1 MENQKLSLQV
11 KELRK
16 RKGLSQKI
24 LAKKSGLSLRTV
36 QRVENGETEPTGE
49 TLKRISE
56 VLGVALNKLIDWNN
70 NKEVPKKTVK
80 INKEYLH
87 IFDDK
92 LIISTSSEFT
102 NLVDDYKKS
111 VSNVFKTMM
120 VFLVFIPIF
129 TTVGIV
135 FYNLGKIGLASYTG
149 AIIILFLVQAFYI
162 MLFTSGAPMIK
173 RNAIIKMGVKK
184 KLIFNTIQI
193 EYKDI
198 KRIKTRSFV
207 VGNNQ
212 INNVLNI
219 LKSEGLIKNNID
231 YTYGK
236 HKVYAFII
244 TSVLFFALLQ
254 ILSAYS
260 FDFLPKTER
269 IFAGYAVFFL
279 ILSFLFLSRMIY
291 QSISYSSKKR
301 EL

>member
-1 MENQKLSLQV
+1 MENQKLFLQV

-16 RKGLSQKI
+16 RKGLSQEI

-49 TLKRISE
+49 TLKRISA
-56 VLGVALNKLIDWNN
+56 VLDVALNKLIDWNN

-92 LIISTSSEFT
+92 LIISTDSECT

-135 FYNLGKIGLASYTG
+135 FYNLEKIGLASYAG
-149 AIIILFLVQAFYI
+149 AIIIFFLVQAFYI

-173 RNAIIKMGVKK
+173 RNTIIKMGFKK

-207 VGNNQ
+207 VDNNQ

-219 LKSEGLIKNNID
+219 LKNEGLIKNNID

-236 HKVYAFII
+236 NKAYAFII

-260 FDFLPKTER
+260 FGFLPKTER

-279 ILSFLFLSRMIY
+279 VLSFLFISRMIY